1 MACVYPVGWLSEIL
15 LCVMSRRV
23 ECSSHSVQRRTQT
36 PESLRREGLIHLVS
50 SADDP
55 AVLTCYD
62 KTRTQSFCAADLMCV
77 HLQNSHLPFL
87 LLIRLVRLPEQRCWL
102 KCRLHLHPDKLDS
115 CLHHVVVQDASSPCK
130 RFIVNSVWPPWEQ
143 IKLPAAADPTVGQQ
157 KTFWFW
163 FSPAALTVQDDRRVG
178 ETAQWVSDL
187 SVPVYKWFTA
197 MINHF
202 RQKWKWK

>member
-1 MACVYPVGWLSEIL
+1 MCDVPACG
-15 LCVMSRRV
+15 
-23 ECSSHSVQRRTQT
+23 VQ
-36 PESLRREGLIHLVS
+36 
-50 SADDP
+50 
-55 AVLTCYD
+55 
-62 KTRTQSFCAADLMCV
+62 QSFCSKKNTNTRISPPWGVDSSR
-77 HLQNSHLPFL
+77 LQRRWPRCSHVLWLNKNTELLCCRLDVCPPAELTPSLL

-115 CLHHVVVQDASSPCK
+115 CLHHVVVQDASSPYK
-130 RFIVNSVWPPWEQ
+130 RFIVNSLWPPWEQ